1 MLVPCIVMLAVP
13 RMIAGLYFD
22 LTAPGNQGTAAIAVQ
37 LLRSPHWWRPPL
49 PAEARAWAV
58 LEISCSLLSCRLDR
72 RTDLPSTP
80 FSRTVDRQ

>member
-37 LLRSPHWWRPPL
+37 LLAVAAL
-49 PAEARAWAV
+49 VEASA
-58 LEISCSLLSCRLDR
+58 IG
-72 RTDLPSTP
+72 
-80 FSRTVDRQ
+80 